1 FVARYRAVRRENKLA
16 LAELLRAQVGVSVDP
31 DAMFDVQIKRIHEYK
46 RQLLNILETIAL
58 WQAMQAAS
66 QHDWPSRVKIFAG
79 KAAGSYE
86 RAKLIIKLAH
96 DVATTINN
104 DPVTGDRLKLIFVPN
119 YSVEIASRI
128 VCAAD
133 VSEQI
138 STAGME
144 ASGTGNMKLALNGA
158 ITIGTLDGATV
169 EIRDHVGADNV
180 VIFGLTAAEVAARR
194 KDRFAGK
201 EAVGPEL
208 AGVIDALE
216 SGALSP
222 DDPMRYAAIVAS
234 LLDHDPF
241 MVAADFSAYWTAQRE
256 LDRRWRDSDAWWQSS
271 VLNTARMG
279 WFSSDRA
286 IREYADDIW
295 RVPVTA

>member
-1 FVARYRAVRRENKLA
+1 MARYRTVRRANKLA
-16 LAELLRAQVGVSVDP
+16 LAETLRSLVGVTVAP
-31 DAMFDVQIKRIHEYK
+31 DAIFDVQIKRVHEYK

-58 WQAMQAAS
+58 WRAMRADPQRG
-66 QHDWPSRVKIFAG
+66 WPSRVKIFAG

-86 RAKLIIKLAH
+86 RAKLIVKLAH
-96 DVATTINN
+96 DVGGLINN
-104 DPVTGDRLKLIFVPN
+104 DPVTGERLKLVFVPN
-119 YSVEIASRI
+119 YGVDIASRI
-128 VCAAD
+128 VGAAD

-194 KDRFAGK
+194 RNHVVGRVAL
-201 EAVGPEL
+201 GPEL
-208 AGVIDALE
+208 AGVIDTLE
-216 SGALSP
+216 SGELSP
-222 DDPMRYAAIVAS
+222 DDPNRYASIVAS
-234 LLDHDPF
+234 LLEYDPF
-241 MVAADFSAYWTAQRE
+241 MVAADFSAYWTAQRA
-256 LDRRWRDSDAWWQSS
+256 LADRWYDSDRWWRSS

-286 IREYADDIW
+286 IRDYADDIW

>member
-1 FVARYRAVRRENKLA
+1 
-16 LAELLRAQVGVSVDP
+16 
-31 DAMFDVQIKRIHEYK
+31 
-46 RQLLNILETIAL
+46 NILETIAL
-58 WQAMQAAS
+58 WRAMRAAP
-66 QHDWPSRVKIFAG
+66 QRDWPGRVKIFAG

-96 DVATTINN
+96 DVAKTIND
-104 DPVTGDRLKLIFVPN
+104 DPVTGDRLKLVFVAN

-128 VCAAD
+128 IGAAD

-194 KDRFAGK
+194 RDRFAG
-201 EAVGPEL
+201 EQAVGPEL
-208 AGVIDALE
+208 AGVIDTLE
-216 SGALSP
+216 SGELSP
-222 DDPMRYAAIVAS
+222 DVPTRYAPIVAS

-241 MVAADFSAYWTAQRE
+241 MVAADFSTYWAAQRM
-256 LDRRWRDSDAWWQSS
+256 LDERWRDSDTWWPSS

-286 IREYADDIW
+286 IRDYADDIW